1 MTTEYDVF
9 KKKVAA
15 KLTQH
20 ELGLT
25 WSEIKQKLK
34 LKQKVPYNRWVK
46 ALEKDIGLRR
56 IKDSRGMVWTLRRRK

>member
-9 KKKVAA
+9 KKKVEA
-15 KLTQH
+15 KLAQH

-25 WSEIKQKLK
+25 WTEIKQKLK